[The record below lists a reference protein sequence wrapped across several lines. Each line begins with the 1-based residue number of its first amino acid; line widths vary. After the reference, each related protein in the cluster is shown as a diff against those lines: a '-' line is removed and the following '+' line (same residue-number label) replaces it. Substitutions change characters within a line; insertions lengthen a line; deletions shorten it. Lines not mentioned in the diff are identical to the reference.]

1 MGESRRPPLRN
12 RYRLTYHLIR
22 IGNFP
27 LKKQLFIAFQ
37 HIVPQHALSRLVG
50 WIADSRIPFI
60 KNTFIRFFAKKYQI
74 NMAEAQIENP
84 LDYPTFNAFFT
95 RALKEGARAVDNTPE
110 AIVSPADGA
119 ISQIGKIDY
128 GRIVQAK
135 GRGYS
140 LSTLLGGYPHL
151 SDLFKNGSFA
161 TIYLSPRDYHRVHM
175 PIKGTLRE
183 TVYIPGDLYSVNQ
196 TTAQEVDQLFARN
209 ERLVAIFDTAF
220 GPMAMVLVGAMIV
233 AGIETV
239 WSGQEAPVVKKPV
252 VKTFQP
258 VQQESIVL
266 EKGDEMGRFKL
277 GSTVILLF
285 GEQAIDWATTLQENS
300 SVRLGE
306 RIATAVAAKDNAIIA
321 S

>member
-1 MGESRRPPLRN
+1 
-12 RYRLTYHLIR
+12 
-22 IGNFP
+22 
-27 LKKQLFIAFQ
+27 LKRQFFIAFQ
-37 HIVPQHALSRLVG
+37 HLVPQHALSRIVG
-50 WIADSRIPFI
+50 WLADSRIPLI

-95 RALKEGARAVDNTPE
+95 RALKDGARPIDVDDY

-135 GRGYS
+135 GRGYG

-151 SDLFKNGSFA
+151 SDLFKNGYFV

-175 PIKGTLRE
+175 PIQGTLRE

-209 ERLVAIFDTAF
+209 ERLVALFDTEA

-239 WSGQEAPVVKKPV
+239 WSGQEAPVIKKPV
-252 VKTFQP
+252 IKAFQP
-258 VQQESIVL
+258 KPETPITL
-266 EKGDEMGRFKL
+266 EKGEEMGRFKL

-285 GEQAIDWATTLQENS
+285 GQDAIDWVDALQENS
-300 SVRLGE
+300 GVRLGE
-306 RIATAVAAKDNAIIA
+306 RIATITSDAPSQDASNA